1 MDLKEAKERL
11 RFLYRE
17 NKNTLAVFSTTSKV
31 REDYLKENEAIETIL
46 QELDNLQKENEQ
58 LRTEVNSLQK
68 ENDEIKNVSK
78 EIILETGK
86 IISILQDLLKEE

>member
-1 MDLKEAKERL
+1 MDLKEAKKIL
-11 RFLYRE
+11 RALPGRCKQCESEEYCDGCYID
-17 NKNTLAVFSTTSKV
+17 S
-31 REDYLKENEAIETIL
+31 EDIQAISTIL
-46 QELDNLQKENEQ
+46 KELDNLQKENEQ